1 VDNRGFIL
9 TCQAIRSQLAAMP
22 NELYL
27 VRLIHNPTGRPFPG
41 ERLWTADQLMRAPT
55 IRFLRVRNCEGC
67 DVYIQPYAAN
77 QNAGYILVDLDRA
90 DSTVVDLMRANG
102 HDPCVVL
109 QTSPGHL
116 QAWIRIST
124 SPVAPAVATAVGRQL
139 ARTYGGDLASTDWR
153 HLGRLAGFTNQ
164 KPQRRTGGY
173 APWVRIL
180 HARAGVAL
188 QAQTLIETALQGP
201 ATAALPTDRIFWDQP
216 PADAIRPDATPSRLT
231 TAEAAQV
238 YRDCI
243 QRWQILERF
252 PQPDW
257 SIVDLWVVRELLR
270 QGRTVTEIGA
280 VVRLASPH
288 FPRGHGNPEDYLR
301 RTLARAA
308 FPAPG
313 GALCAL
319 QDHAPGA
326 ARNQARPKASG
337 PPRPRQDTPAT
348 QPTGEPGGSRLTGSL
363 RATGTPRG
371 PTADAPLPTLQ
382 TPSRGPALI
391 LADQV
396 LNRLAGYARK
406 GTRTRRDFYHNDL
419 NWLADVW
426 LRVQTGEPH
435 PLRPTG
441 H

>member
-1 VDNRGFIL
+1 
-9 TCQAIRSQLAAMP
+9 MP

-27 VRLIHNPTGRPFPG
+27 VRLIHNQTGLPFPG
-41 ERLWTADQLMRAPT
+41 ERLWTADQLIRSAV
-55 IRFLRVRNCEGC
+55 IRFLRIRNGEGC

-90 DSTVVDLMRANG
+90 DSATVDLMRANG
-102 HDPCVVL
+102 HAPCVVL

-116 QAWIRIST
+116 QAWIRISA
-124 SPVAPAVATAVGRQL
+124 SPVEPAVATAVGRHL

-164 KPQRRTGGY
+164 KPQRRTAGGY

-180 HARAGVAL
+180 HSRAGFAPY
-188 QAQTLIETALQGP
+188 AETLIETALQGP
-201 ATAALPTDRIFWDQP
+201 TAAALPINNRISCDQP
-216 PADAIRPDATPSRLT
+216 PASPLEPDSTPPRLT

-243 QRWQILERF
+243 QRWQVLRRF

-270 QGRTVTEIGA
+270 QGRSVAETGA

-301 RTLARAA
+301 RTLARVA

-313 GALCAL
+313 GAVCAPSGHDPL
-319 QDHAPGA
+319 
-326 ARNQARPKASG
+326 ARTKASG
-337 PPRPRQDTPAT
+337 PPQPTQDTPAT
-348 QPTGEPGGSRLTGSL
+348 QPTRDPGSSRLSE
-363 RATGTPRG
+363 RQPAPGTQRR
-371 PTADAPLPTLQ
+371 PTADAPPPTLQ
-382 TPSRGPALI
+382 SPSRGQALI

-406 GTRTRRDFYHNDL
+406 GTRVRRDFYSNDL
-419 NWLADVW
+419 DWLADVC
-426 LRVQTGEPH
+426 LRLQTSEPD

-441 H
+441 W

>member
-1 VDNRGFIL
+1 
-9 TCQAIRSQLAAMP
+9 MP

-27 VRLIHNPTGRPFPG
+27 VRLIHNQTGRPFPG
-41 ERLWTADQLMRAPT
+41 ERLWTADLLMRAAI
-55 IRFLRVRNCEGC
+55 IRFLRVRNGEGC

-90 DSTVVDLMRANG
+90 DSTAVDLMRANG
-102 HDPCVVL
+102 HDPCVVV

-124 SPVAPAVATAVGRQL
+124 FPVEPAVATAVARHL
-139 ARTYGGDLASTDWR
+139 ARVYGGDLASTDWR

-164 KPQRRTGGY
+164 KPQRRTGGS

-180 HARAGVAL
+180 HARAGLAPHA
-188 QAQTLIETALQGP
+188 QALIETALQGP
-201 ATAALPTDRIFWDQP
+201 ATAALPTDPISWDQP
-216 PADAIRPDATPSRLT
+216 PADAIGSDSTPRLT
-231 TAEAAQV
+231 TDEATQV
-238 YRDCI
+238 YRDCL

-270 QGRTVTEIGA
+270 KGRTVAEIGA

-313 GALCAL
+313 GPVCAPPG
-319 QDHAPGA
+319 HAPLV
-326 ARNQARPKASG
+326 RSKADG
-337 PPRPRQDTPAT
+337 
-348 QPTGEPGGSRLTGSL
+348 QPQS
-363 RATGTPRG
+363 
-371 PTADAPLPTLQ
+371 
-382 TPSRGPALI
+382 PSRGQALI

-406 GTRTRRDFYHNDL
+406 GTRARRDFYRNDL
-419 NWLADVW
+419 DWLADVC
-426 LRVQTGEPH
+426 LRLQTGEPD
-435 PLRPTG
+435 PLRPAG
-441 H
+441 Q